1 MNNTKELIELSD
13 EFYDLICMLEICR
26 GYTQADAPDMVSF
39 DIVLKN
45 MYDSFLVLYERLGCI
60 SKEDT

>member
-1 MNNTKELIELSD
+1 MNKTKELIALSD
-13 EFYDLICMLEICR
+13 EFYELICMLEICR
-26 GYTQADAPDMVSF
+26 GYTQADTPDMVSF

-45 MYDSFLVLYERLGCI
+45 MYDSFLALYERLGII